1 LCAELLESVRIDL
14 ASVVDFELTRDCRQP
29 QRSGCGERLL
39 DELAT
44 TLAGAKIHEWEA
56 LIV

>member
-1 LCAELLESVRIDL
+1 
-14 ASVVDFELTRDCRQP
+14 VDFELTRGCRQP
-29 QRSGCGERLL
+29 QRSGCGERPL

-44 TLAGAKIHEWEA
+44 TLAGVKIHEWEA